1 MKRIYVYVALAFV
14 ASFAGVSWAARGFPV
29 GVGAW
34 QTVLSTPSGDHGSG
48 DAQSKVREVQ
58 RVARS
63 LDTIKNEVLQ
73 AATGFAL
80 SPCDSTMKQ
89 NFVDALTAYVRAWQ
103 VKLNCPRLGNMPILC
118 GEEKLRAAVA
128 AFSTPLDERVTTA
141 VAQAF
146 IQPGITSADFS
157 ESIRYD
163 MLRFGGPALQPGYS
177 PVCQTQAPVYRTT
190 RPSMPAR
197 TPTANR

>member
-1 MKRIYVYVALAFV
+1 MNRIYVYVGLAFV

-29 GVGAW
+29 SIGAW
-34 QTVLSTPSGDHGSG
+34 QTVVTTPSDNQG
-48 DAQSKVREVQ
+48 KKRENE
-58 RVARS
+58 RILAS
-63 LDTIKNEVLQ
+63 LDKIKLEALQ

-89 NFVDALTAYVRAWQ
+89 NLVDALTAYVRAWQ
-103 VKLNCPRLGNMPILC
+103 IKLDCPRVANMPIFC
-118 GEEKLRAAVA
+118 GQEKLRAAVA
-128 AFSTPLDERVTTA
+128 TFSTPLDQRVAVA

-146 IQPGITSADFS
+146 SQPGITTADFS

-177 PVCQTQAPVYRTT
+177 PVCQTKAPVYRTT
-190 RPSMPAR
+190 RPSRPAR
-197 TPTANR
+197 TPTANP

>member
-1 MKRIYVYVALAFV
+1 MNRIYVYVALAFV

-29 GVGAW
+29 SIGSW
-34 QTVLSTPSGDHGSG
+34 QAVLTTGDPGPKDDQG
-48 DAQSKVREVQ
+48 KIREVQ

-63 LDTIKNEVLQ
+63 LDTIKNEALQ

-89 NFVDALTAYVRAWQ
+89 NLVEALTAYVHAWQ
-103 VKLNCPRLGNMPILC
+103 VKLDCPRIANMPIFC

-128 AFSTPLDERVTTA
+128 AFSTPLDRRVTDA
-141 VAQAF
+141 MAQAF
-146 IQPGITSADFS
+146 SQPGITSADFS

-163 MLRFGGPALQPGYS
+163 MLRFGGPALQPGDS
-177 PVCQTQAPVYRTT
+177 PVCEIRRPTIRRYR
-190 RPSMPAR
+190 
-197 TPTANR
+197 

>member
-29 GVGAW
+29 SMGARP
-34 QTVLSTPSGDHGSG
+34 TVAASGDHG
-48 DAQSKVREVQ
+48 VRDDQDKQQENE
-58 RVARS
+58 RVLRS
-63 LDTIKNEVLQ
+63 LDTIRNEALQ

-89 NFVDALTAYVRAWQ
+89 NLVDALTAYLHAWQ
-103 VKLNCPRLGNMPILC
+103 IKLGCPKVANMPVVC
-118 GEEKLRAAVA
+118 TQEKLKAAVA
-128 AFSTPLDERVTTA
+128 TFSTPLDLRLTDA

-146 IQPGITSADFS
+146 EQPGITIADFP

-163 MLRFGGPALQPGYS
+163 MLRFGGPALRPGYL
-177 PVCQTQAPVYRTT
+177 QTCEPRWRTSAG
-190 RPSMPAR
+190 RFR
-197 TPTANR
+197 

>member
-29 GVGAW
+29 SIGSW
-34 QTVLSTPSGDHGSG
+34 QTVFTTPSDDQG
-48 DAQSKVREVQ
+48 KKRESE
-58 RVARS
+58 RVMRS
-63 LDTIKNEVLQ
+63 LDTIKNEALQ

-89 NFVDALTAYVRAWQ
+89 NLVEALTAYVRAWQ
-103 VKLNCPRLGNMPILC
+103 IKLDCPRLANMPILC

-128 AFSTPLDERVTTA
+128 TFSTPLDRRLAEA
-141 VAQAF
+141 LAQAF
-146 IQPGITSADFS
+146 SQPGITSADFS

-163 MLRFGGPALQPGYS
+163 MLRFGGPALRPGDS
-177 PVCQTQAPVYRTT
+177 PVCETRLRSNTRRYR
-190 RPSMPAR
+190 
-197 TPTANR
+197 